1 MKTLLI
7 INMMICCFANAES
20 TLKNHKTLTFGKIK
34 SVFQMFNPNGGCTR
48 HEAVICFTA
57 NTEKDLERKYDTK
70 DCKKK
75 IIKDT
80 LNFGVVEVECQVDG
94 KLIKSRFESET
105 ISPTKQVLKTFN
117 GQSKLEM
124 ITTQVWIGD
133 CE

>member
-1 MKTLLI
+1 MKILFI
-7 INMMICCFANAES
+7 ISTMICGFANAES
-20 TLKNHKTLTFGKIK
+20 PFKNHKMIPFGKIK
-34 SVFQMFNPNGGCTR
+34 SVIEMNDPDGGYIR
-48 HEAVICFTA
+48 NELVICFNAKTIK
-57 NTEKDLERKYDTK
+57 NLERNYDTK
-70 DCKKK
+70 DCKTK

-105 ISPTKQVLKTFN
+105 ISPTKKVLKTFN